1 MTLDHPMTLDHQTT
15 LARLTILARQM
26 IQDHHHFWAA
36 LLSHVPG

>member
-15 LARLTILARQM
+15 LARQM